1 MAACETWAYRLL
13 PLAMEQGQSS
23 PGYVTPLT
31 SVCEPYHHRVACYP
45 TGGTYVPPNYES
57 VDRNGRARD
66 YAVTACLNEA
76 GWRPVG
82 SRAEAEAIT
91 KSAQK
96 P

>member
-1 MAACETWAYRLL
+1 
-13 PLAMEQGQSS
+13 
-23 PGYVTPLT
+23 
-31 SVCEPYHHRVACYP
+31 
-45 TGGTYVPPNYES
+45 VPPNYGS

-76 GWRPVG
+76 GWMPVG

-91 KSAQK
+91 KSARE